1 MFLLVIKTILCSFCI
16 GISFT
21 HAIDYEELIYIT
33 LISSIMFF
41 IVAFKDIV
49 YLSKLNS
56 KNNFNK
62 FIIDSILK

>member
-1 MFLLVIKTILCSFCI
+1 MYLLVIKTILCSFCI
-16 GISFT
+16 GITFT
-21 HAIDYEELIYIT
+21 HAIDYEEFLYIT
-33 LISSIMFF
+33 LISSIIFF

>member
-21 HAIDYEELIYIT
+21 HAIDYEEFIYIT